1 MKIFEFKTFNQINSD
16 YVLSDMHMHSTWT
29 DGMGTIED
37 NILKAKS
44 IGIKRIAATDHIRSN
59 STYFEEYAIEINK
72 LRDKH
77 SFEIYIGFEAKV
89 NDFEGNIDVSSKN
102 LENSEYSI
110 CSVHRFP
117 IGRKLIAANAFN
129 MQTAQEIEL
138 ELSIAAINKGGF
150 RVMGHPGGMSIRA
163 HKSFNIDYFEEIII
177 ACKKN
182 NIAFD
187 FNSSYHLD
195 CKNDLIKLF
204 QKHDPLISIG
214 SDAHRPE
221 FIGQASQKLFTNE

>member
-1 MKIFEFKTFNQINSD
+1 MKELKFKNFSQIDAD

-29 DGMGTIED
+29 DGMGTIEE
-37 NILKAKS
+37 NIIKAKS
-44 IGIKRIAATDHIRSN
+44 IGIKRIAATDHIRAS
-59 STYFEEYAIEINK
+59 STYFKEYAVEIIR

-77 SFEIYIGFEAKV
+77 LFEVYIGFEAKV
-89 NDFEGNIDVSSKN
+89 NDFEGNIDVSESDLKQ
-102 LENSEYSI
+102 SEISI

-117 IGRKLIAANAFN
+117 IGRKLIPASAFN
-129 MQTAQEIEL
+129 VQTAQEIEL

-150 RVMGHPGGMSIRA
+150 TVMGHPGGMSIRA
-163 HKSFNIDYFEEIII
+163 HKTFKVDYFEEIIL

-187 FNSSYHLD
+187 FNSSYHQD
-195 CKNDLIKLF
+195 CKQDLLELF
-204 QKHDPLISIG
+204 KKHDPLISIG

-221 FIGQASQKLFTNE
+221 FIGQATQKLFNNE